1 MKLAFNFPGGSIG
14 GVAGMPEGG
23 VDTLGKILQV
33 SITLLF
39 ITVTIAALIFLI
51 LGGIQWI
58 ISQGDKTKV
67 EAARKRI
74 TYAIIGLIV
83 AFASYFIISV
93 IGNFFGVKLLNIPA
107 TPALRCVPAH
117 DGYCSNPDKVCKKSG
132 GIWQCVCKPHPV
144 NFCAD

>member
-23 VDTLGKILQV
+23 VDTFGKTLQV
-33 SITLLF
+33 GITLLF
-39 ITVTIAALIFLI
+39 ITVTLAALIFLI

-67 EAARKRI
+67 EAARKKI

-83 AFASYFIISV
+83 AFASYLIISV
-93 IGNFFGVKLLNIPA
+93 IGNFFGVKLLDVPGRAPGRVCNKPSDCGRPTQWECINH
-107 TPALRCVPAH
+107 RCRE
-117 DGYCSNPDKVCKKSG
+117 K
-132 GIWQCVCKPHPV
+132 
-144 NFCAD
+144 

>member
-23 VDTLGKILQV
+23 VDTFGKILQV
-33 SITLLF
+33 GIGLLF
-39 ITVTIAALIFLI
+39 ITVFITTLIFLI

-74 TYAIIGLIV
+74 TFAIIGLIV
-83 AFASYFIISV
+83 AFASYLIISV
-93 IGNFFGVKLLNIPA
+93 IGDFFNVKLLHIPR
-107 TPALRCVPAH
+107 TWCGPV
-117 DGYCSNPDKVCKKSG
+117 VC
-132 GIWQCVCKPHPV
+132 P
-144 NFCAD
+144 